1 MTNRMLKKTNSLVA
15 MTRKKDKYSHFDKSL
30 LKDGTKIPGSENW
43 TTSPRD
49 WEGYLDRKGK
59 DILWELEETNIPE
72 LQKVIETKG
81 FITSKSSNE

>member
-1 MTNRMLKKTNSLVA
+1 
-15 MTRKKDKYSHFDKSL
+15 MTRKKDKYSKFDKSL

-59 DILWELEETNIPE
+59 DILWELEE
-72 LQKVIETKG
+72 
-81 FITSKSSNE
+81 

>member
-1 MTNRMLKKTNSLVA
+1 
-15 MTRKKDKYSHFDKSL
+15 MTRKKDKYSKCDKSL

-81 FITSKSSNE
+81 IYNK

>member
-1 MTNRMLKKTNSLVA
+1 M
-15 MTRKKDKYSHFDKSL
+15 
-30 LKDGTKIPGSENW
+30 GSND
-43 TTSPRD
+43 PRRGRSILPPTERIFFNLFTVFLQNYVPTD

-81 FITSKSSNE
+81 IYNK

>member
-1 MTNRMLKKTNSLVA
+1 
-15 MTRKKDKYSHFDKSL
+15 MTRDKDRFKHDRKEIKKLTLSNGVRLPDAELFV
-30 LKDGTKIPGSENW
+30 TP
-43 TTSPRD
+43 PRD

-81 FITSKSSNE
+81 IYNK

>member
-1 MTNRMLKKTNSLVA
+1 
-15 MTRKKDKYSHFDKSL
+15 MTRKKDKYSKFDKSL

-72 LQKVIETKG
+72 LQNRGRGNSPRGYTRIFKEIQ
-81 FITSKSSNE
+81 

>member
-1 MTNRMLKKTNSLVA
+1 
-15 MTRKKDKYSHFDKSL
+15 MTRDKDRFKHDRKEIKKLTLS
-30 LKDGTKIPGSENW
+30 NW
-43 TTSPRD
+43 VRLPDAELFVTPPRD

-81 FITSKSSNE
+81 IYNK